1 MVDGLKIGDYA
12 ITTRTLI
19 SLVGR
24 IICGTRVKI
33 TGISDRG
40 YDLVDEQGNTVAETG
55 FDSVRKE

>member
-19 SLVGR
+19 SFVGC
-24 IICGTRVKI
+24 IAYGARVKI

-40 YDLVDEQGNTVAETG
+40 YDLTDELGNTVTETG
-55 FDSVRKE
+55 FYSVRKE

>member
-24 IICGTRVKI
+24 IVCGTRVFI
-33 TGISDRG
+33 YRRT
-40 YDLVDEQGNTVAETG
+40 
-55 FDSVRKE
+55 